1 MNGDTVMIK
10 SKFLKIAIIGSMAAL
25 ILSACGGAKEEAKD
39 KNSSLAETQ
48 ENSSDKKD
56 ESVADID
63 VKEFAKKIAEGRV
76 DISFAQMNEGYIQ
89 GVMNFD
95 IAKTADYVVYVD
107 ASGSTVDEFG
117 VFKAN
122 DDAGKDVEK
131 MLDDYLKQR
140 LDTWMDEYMPEEK
153 PKVEKA
159 EIKSKG
165 NYYIYAIL
173 GDSNKEQLFSEF
185 DSALTK

>member
-1 MNGDTVMIK
+1 MIK
-10 SKFLKIAIIGSMAAL
+10 SKFIKVVIIGSMAVL
-25 ILSACGGAKEEAKD
+25 MLSACGGKKEDTKKSDNNVVE
-39 KNSSLAETQ
+39 SQ
-48 ENSSDKKD
+48 ENSSDNV
-56 ESVADID
+56 SVTDID
-63 VKEFAKKIAEGRV
+63 VKEFAKQIAENRT
-76 DISFAQMNEGYIQ
+76 DISFAQMTEAYIQ

-95 IAKTADYVVYVD
+95 ITKTADYVVYVD

-122 DDAGKDVEK
+122 NDAGKDVEK

-165 NYYIYAIL
+165 DYYIYAIL
-173 GDSNKEQLFSEF
+173 GDNDKEQTFSEF
-185 DSALTK
+185 ETALTK

>member
-1 MNGDTVMIK
+1 MIK
-10 SKFLKIAIIGSMAAL
+10 SKFLKIAIIGSVAVL
-25 ILSACGGAKEEAKD
+25 ILSACGGTKEEAKD
-39 KNSSLAETQ
+39 KDNTAVESQ
-48 ENSSDKKD
+48 DNSSDKED
-56 ESVADID
+56 EKAESIADID
-63 VKEFAKKIAEGRV
+63 IKEFAKQIADKRT
-76 DISFAQMNEGYIQ
+76 DITFAQMNEGYIQ

-173 GDSNKEQLFSEF
+173 GDSDKEQTFSEF
-185 DSALTK
+185 DTALTK